1 MIRSLTSRLIFLY
14 CVILLLLGTAFLGIT
29 VISFRHYAGQVITN
43 ILAGRTQDVWRM
55 TRDEIQ
61 HPDRLKAII
70 ERRFSPESQDRF
82 IRVEVDGKTVYRS
95 GEPLNGHFSAKD
107 IPPILP
113 LKEGQVL
120 PIGEVMLYAKS
131 FTQPGGPRVII
142 ETGQFQYA
150 QTVEERLTRS
160 LFVGLPILLLLAAIA
175 GYFVMRRALTPVE
188 SMIRAAESYTFNEPH
203 KRLPTTGN
211 EPRIEA
217 LGLALNRMLDRLD
230 SAYSHVN
237 RFTSDAA
244 HELRTPL
251 TIIRGE
257 LELIAR
263 QENLPP
269 DADEAVRTVLEEMTR
284 LSGLVDNLIALS
296 RMDSLW
302 GKTAHDTVDLLD
314 LALETIDQMH
324 LLLEEK
330 HLTVTKPRGPA
341 VLVPGDR
348 SRLKQVLVNLLG
360 NAIKYTAPGGRI
372 TIQIRA
378 EGMMAVV
385 MVEDTGMGIDP
396 EHQQRVFDRFYRVS
410 PDRGADGAGL
420 GLAIVKSICQAH
432 GGTVS
437 VRSKPSVG
445 SCFVVEVPLSAT
457 GASSPVTST
466 MESRRFAENAATTPS
481 ALAPRRAV

>member
-14 CVILLLLGTAFLGIT
+14 CVILLMLGAAFLGIT

-43 ILAGRTQDVWRM
+43 ILASRAQDIWRM
-55 TRDEIQ
+55 SRDEFR
-61 HPDRLKAII
+61 HPDRLKSII

-82 IRVEVDGKTVYRS
+82 IRIEVDGKTVYRS

-113 LKEGQVL
+113 LKEGEVL

-131 FTQPGGPRVII
+131 FTQPGGPRVVI

-150 QTVEERLTRS
+150 QTVEERLIRS
-160 LFVGLPILLLLAAIA
+160 LFIGLPILLLMAAIA
-175 GYFVMRRALTPVE
+175 GYLVMRRALTPVE

-217 LGLALNRMLDRLD
+217 LGLALNRMLDRLN

-263 QENLPP
+263 KEKLPP
-269 DADEAVRTVLEEMTR
+269 DTDEAIKTVLEEMTR

-341 VLVPGDR
+341 VLLPGDR
-348 SRLKQVLVNLLG
+348 GRLKQVLVNLLG

-385 MVEDTGMGIDP
+385 MVEDTGIGIDP

-457 GASSPVTST
+457 GASSPVAST
-466 MESRRFAENAATTPS
+466 MESRRFAEMSTSRELSKT
-481 ALAPRRAV
+481 RAKAV

>member
-1 MIRSLTSRLIFLY
+1 MILRSLTSRLIFLY
-14 CVILLLLGTAFLGIT
+14 CIILLLLGAAFLAIT

-43 ILAGRTQDVWRM
+43 ILAVRTQDVWRVS
-55 TRDEIQ
+55 RDEL
-61 HPDRLKAII
+61 HRPDILKSLI
-70 ERRFSPESQDRF
+70 EKRFSPESQDRF
-82 IRVEVDGKTVYRS
+82 IRIEVDGKTVYRS
-95 GEPLNGHFSAKD
+95 GEPLNGQFSARD

-113 LKEGQVL
+113 LKEGAVL

-131 FTQPGGPRVII
+131 FTQPGWPRVII

-150 QTVEERLTRS
+150 QTVEDRLTRS
-160 LFVGLPILLLLAAIA
+160 LFIGLPILLLLAAIA
-175 GYFVMRRALTPVE
+175 GYLVMRRALTPVE
-188 SMIRAAESYTFNEPH
+188 SMIRAAESFTFNEPH

-211 EPRIEA
+211 EPTIEA

-263 QENLPP
+263 QEDLAP
-269 DADEAVRTVLEEMTR
+269 DVDESIRTVLEEMTR

-330 HLTVTKPRGPA
+330 QLTVTKPRGPA

-348 SRLKQVLVNLLG
+348 GRLKQVLVNLLA

-372 TIQIRA
+372 TIQILA
-378 EGMMAVV
+378 EGMRAVV
-385 MVEDTGMGIDP
+385 MVEDTGIGIAP
-396 EHQQRVFDRFYRVS
+396 EYQQRVFDRFYRVS

-445 SCFVVEVPLSAT
+445 SCFVVEVPLSAA
-457 GASSPVTST
+457 GAVST
-466 MESRRFAENAATTPS
+466 MESRRFAEGLPS
-481 ALAPRRAV
+481 PDLSQTRARAV

>member
-14 CVILLLLGTAFLGIT
+14 CVILLMLGAAFLGIT
-29 VISFRHYAGQVITN
+29 VISFRHYASQVITN
-43 ILAGRTQDVWRM
+43 ILASRTQDIWRM
-55 TRDEIQ
+55 TRDEIR
-61 HPDRLKAII
+61 HPDRIESII

-82 IRVEVDGKTVYRS
+82 IRIEVDGKTAYRS

-107 IPPILP
+107 IPPVLP
-113 LKEGQVL
+113 LKEGEVL
-120 PIGEVMLYAKS
+120 PIGEVMMYAKS
-131 FTQPGGPRVII
+131 FTQPGGSRIII

-150 QTVEERLTRS
+150 QTVEDRLTRS
-160 LFVGLPILLLLAAIA
+160 LFIGLPILLLMAAIA

-269 DADEAVRTVLEEMTR
+269 DADEAIRTVLEEMTR

-348 SRLKQVLVNLLG
+348 GRLKQVLVNLLG

-385 MVEDTGMGIDP
+385 MVEDTGIGIDP

-445 SCFVVEVPLSAT
+445 SCFVVEVPLSAA
-457 GASSPVTST
+457 GAAST
-466 MESRRFAENAATTPS
+466 MESRLFSEEPPS
-481 ALAPRRAV
+481 RDLSRTRAKAV

>member
-14 CVILLLLGTAFLGIT
+14 CVILLMLGAAFLGIT
-29 VISFRHYAGQVITN
+29 VLSFRHYAGQVVTN
-43 ILAGRTQDVWRM
+43 ILAVRTQDIWRVS
-55 TRDEIQ
+55 RDEIQ
-61 HPDRLKAII
+61 RPDRLLPII
-70 ERRFSPESQDRF
+70 EKRFSPESQDRF
-82 IRVEVDGKTVYRS
+82 IRIKVDGKIVYQS
-95 GEPLNGHFSAKD
+95 GEPLNGSFSARG
-107 IPPILP
+107 IPQALP
-113 LKEGQVL
+113 RRERQVQQ
-120 PIGEVMLYAKS
+120 IGNVMLYSQS
-131 FTQPGGPRVII
+131 FTEPGRPQVIV
-142 ETGQFQYA
+142 EAGQLQYA
-150 QTVEERLTRS
+150 RTVEERLTRS

-175 GYFVMRRALTPVE
+175 GYLVMRRALTPVE

-230 SAYSHVN
+230 NAYSHVN

-269 DADEAVRTVLEEMTR
+269 DADEAIRTVLEEMTR

-348 SRLKQVLVNLLG
+348 GRLKQVLVNLLG

-385 MVEDTGMGIDP
+385 MVEDTGIGIDP

-437 VRSKPSVG
+437 VRSKPSAG
-445 SCFVVEVPLSAT
+445 SCFVVEVPLST
-457 GASSPVTST
+457 TDASSSAAST
-466 MESRRFAENAATTPS
+466 MESRRFAERPATAPS
-481 ALAPRRAV
+481 ALASRRAI